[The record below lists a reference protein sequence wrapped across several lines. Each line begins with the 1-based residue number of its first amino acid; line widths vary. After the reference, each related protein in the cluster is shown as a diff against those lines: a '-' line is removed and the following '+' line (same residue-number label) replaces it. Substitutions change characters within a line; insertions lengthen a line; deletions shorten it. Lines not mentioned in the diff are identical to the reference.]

1 MTKNKLNTG
10 DLWFNPNEPEK
21 LAVFKKNKWETFTPE
36 LSDKQKDILQIAN
49 YRQQLAELE
58 TQFWFNDLPTKEY
71 MVRFDGIKKRI
82 HELENKHRTALEKFI
97 YFVKKLNKLD
107 NSMLFIDQIILLPIN
122 I

>member
-1 MTKNKLNTG
+1 MTKENKLNTG

-21 LAVFKKNKWETFTPE
+21 LAVFKKNKWEKFTPE
-36 LSDKQKDILQIAN
+36 LSEKQKDIMQIAN

-82 HELENKHRTALEKFI
+82 HELENKHKTLWEKFI
-97 YFVKKLNKLD
+97 YFIKNLFKKL
-107 NSMLFIDQIILLPIN
+107 
-122 I
+122 